1 MAINPVLNGAQN
13 VATGQVTVAT
23 TATLVVTR
31 RATRR
36 SIGILNS
43 GSNTIYLG
51 GPTVT
56 TTTGHQLPS
65 GAFIGIPTTAEIWA
79 IAATSSSVTFVEAYD

>member
-1 MAINPVLNGAQN
+1 MPINPVLNGAQN

-23 TATLVVTR
+23 TATLVITR

-36 SIGILNS
+36 SIGILNT

-56 TTTGHQLPS
+56 TTNGHQLPS
-65 GAFIGIPTTAEIWA
+65 GGFIGIPTTAEIWA
-79 IAATSSSVTFVEAYD
+79 IGASASSVSYVEAYD